1 MPPFYIDIETDNTN
15 GAGLDV
21 FSTKIVT
28 VQVLLPSGEIRIIKD
43 PKNLDNIKPLLENNL
58 AVVHNLKFDSKFLK
72 YQFGVTLYNVYDT
85 YLAEIVL
92 SGGLYAGQYGV
103 TGLSD
108 LVFRYCGHKMSKQE
122 QKGFRYGI
130 PLTQEQEQYA
140 ADDLKY
146 LPGIYKQQR
155 SKIKLLELENII
167 NIEMKAL
174 PAIVW
179 LELSGIFVD
188 LEKLNKLKKEIYIKK
203 HEAEQSLYEMLRTSK
218 INLNSTQ
225 QLTLELNQIG
235 IPVENTTSEELAKFD
250 HPIIQKLMEY
260 KEAEKLLN
268 TFVGKLSNYINKRSG
283 SVHADFFQIGAKS
296 GRLSCTKPNLQQQP
310 SRTLPEWR
318 SIFKA
323 SAGNKIIT
331 ADYSQIEL
339 RILAQVSQDDE
350 YIHSYKENR
359 DLHKLTASK
368 IFKKPIDEVN
378 MKDRSIAKTVNFGI
392 VYGMGA
398 LGLQKKLKAAGTEIT
413 LNEAKKM
420 IDEYF
425 KAYPGVAKYLKDI
438 SILGLKNL
446 ELRSLSGRLIKFESP
461 KTKLQRSSIKRESKN
476 LPIQS
481 LCADMIK
488 IAMANIFLR
497 LEPKDVKFI
506 NTVHDELVFECTE
519 AQADEVKDIVKEEME
534 KAGELFLKDV
544 PCISE
549 VKVSDTWEK

>member
-1 MPPFYIDIETDNTN
+1 M
-15 GAGLDV
+15 
-21 FSTKIVT
+21 
-28 VQVLLPSGEIRIIKD
+28 
-43 PKNLDNIKPLLENNL
+43 
-58 AVVHNLKFDSKFLK
+58 
-72 YQFGVTLYNVYDT
+72 
-85 YLAEIVL
+85 
-92 SGGLYAGQYGV
+92 
-103 TGLSD
+103 
-108 LVFRYCGHKMSKQE
+108 
-122 QKGFRYGI
+122 
-130 PLTQEQEQYA
+130 
-140 ADDLKY
+140 
-146 LPGIYKQQR
+146 PGIYKRQR
-155 SKIKLLELENII
+155 AKIKLLELENII

-188 LEKLNKLKKEIYIKK
+188 LEKLKELKKEIYTKK

-225 QLTLELNQIG
+225 QLTTELNQLG
-235 IPVENTTSEELAKFD
+235 IPVENTTYEELAKFD

-268 TFVGKLSNYINKRSG
+268 TFVEKLPNYINKKTGR
-283 SVHADFFQIGAKS
+283 VHADFFQIGAKS

-350 YIHSYKENR
+350 YIRAYKENR

-368 IFKKPIDEVN
+368 IFKKSIDEVD

-398 LGLQKKLKAAGTEIT
+398 LGLQKKLQAAGTEIT
-413 LNEAKKM
+413 VNEAKG
-420 IDEYF
+420 IINGYF
-425 KAYPGVAKYLKDI
+425 KAYSGVAKYLKDI
-438 SILGLKNL
+438 SIQGLKNL

-461 KTKLQRSSIKRESKN
+461 RTKQQRSSIKRESKN

-497 LEPKDVKFI
+497 LEPKGVKFI

-519 AQADEVKDIVKEEME
+519 AQADDVKNIVKKEME
-534 KAGELFLKDV
+534 KAGSLFLKDV
-544 PCISE
+544 PCIAE